1 VSKPVKALLAAFA
14 LLLAL
19 AAPAAAKVKI
29 VAPLTVEGAQPV
41 QFAAAVSQPAE
52 EVAFYVDGR
61 QRYVDHSPTW
71 KVGGSG
77 RVNLGVGRHRLKV
90 TAKENGV
97 VTVTTRS
104 LYVEPASRTEA
115 RPRSESAAGSSAT
128 WRGTGTKPAA
138 PEATEAPA
146 EETVPTPAE
155 APAPSY
161 ADPDLIFDGG
171 QIGDF
176 GLIQAAPD
184 AISEVADPAGSG
196 KQVLKLTV
204 DDGDVAPVTPTEN
217 PRAQALSPGVIH
229 NGDDFWLE
237 TKFLLPADLPQIPSW
252 FGLVSIYGAPFDG
265 PSPWCIEI
273 NEDEFRWQRNG
284 NSDWDIPW
292 RAPLIK
298 GSWVTILTHE
308 RFADD
313 GFIEMWVNGKQINF
327 FAPGNHNPNHH
338 PQTTRL
344 EMATMDS
351 SNYAAPNAAKIMQ
364 YRKVGMF
371 KSASVYFDHLKLG
384 KTRASVEG

>member
-1 VSKPVKALLAAFA
+1 VSKPLQALLAAFA
-14 LLLAL
+14 LILVL
-19 AAPAAAKVKI
+19 AAPAGAKVKI
-29 VAPLTVEGAQPV
+29 VAPATVEGPQPV
-41 QFAAAVSQPAE
+41 RFAASVSQPAE

-61 QRYVDHSPTW
+61 RRYVDRSPAW
-71 KVGGSG
+71 KLGSSG
-77 RVNLGVGRHRLKV
+77 RVELGVGRHLLKV
-90 TAKENGV
+90 RATDGSA

-104 LYVEPASRTEA
+104 LWVEPAETGDA
-115 RPRSESAAGSSAT
+115 QAQSSASPT
-128 WRGTGTKPAA
+128 SYRPPPASNPALPAPA
-138 PEATEAPA
+138 PETTPA
-146 EETVPTPAE
+146 ETVPS
-155 APAPSY
+155 APGPSS
-161 ADPDLIFDGG
+161 DPSNPDLLFDGG
-171 QIGDF
+171 RIDDF

-184 AISEVADPAGSG
+184 AITEVPDPAGSG

-204 DDGDVAPVTPTEN
+204 EDGDVAPITPTEN

-229 NGDDFWLE
+229 EGDDFWLE
-237 TKFLLPADLPQIPSW
+237 TKFLLPKDLPEIPSW

-308 RFADD
+308 RFAED
-313 GFIEMWVNGKQINF
+313 GFVEMWVNGEQVDF
-327 FAPGNHNPNHH
+327 FAPGNHNPDHQ
-338 PQTTRL
+338 PRTTRL
-344 EMATMDS
+344 QMATMDS